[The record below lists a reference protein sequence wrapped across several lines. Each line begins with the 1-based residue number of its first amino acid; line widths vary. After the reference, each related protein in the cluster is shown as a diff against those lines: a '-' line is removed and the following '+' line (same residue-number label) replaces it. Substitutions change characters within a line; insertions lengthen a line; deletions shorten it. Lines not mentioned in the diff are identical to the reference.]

1 MLKTVVYDGPFDRVD
16 VPLPSGLVATVAR
29 GAAVDVP
36 AHVADALLAQS
47 GWSAPAPKKQTKDE
61 TPARAAGE
69 EVTTDAGR

>member
-1 MLKTVVYDGPFDRVD
+1 MLKTVIYDGPFDRVD

-29 GAAVDVP
+29 GAAVEVP
-36 AHVADALLAQS
+36 AQIADALLVQS
-47 GWSAPAPKKQTKDE
+47 GWSAPATKKPKDE